1 MEGKVARQDGLAYIA
16 LLRQSVS
23 QSGLEFEA
31 SRKRTLSC
39 MEVLKCII
47 RVPNGTAWWC
57 MVLRTRRGG
66 IFDRVRAIHDRA
78 VLGGAVSY
86 STMLVCWAGGGF
98 IVDDDGPFSFSLTLF
113 FFFFPFTSPHA
124 HAHAHGGEHG

>member
-23 QSGLEFEA
+23 QSGLEVEA
-31 SRKRTLSC
+31 SRKRTVSC

-57 MVLRTRRGG
+57 MVLRT
-66 IFDRVRAIHDRA
+66 
-78 VLGGAVSY
+78 
-86 STMLVCWAGGGF
+86 MEGGG
-98 IVDDDGPFSFSLTLF
+98 DCAED
-113 FFFFPFTSPHA
+113 TSA
-124 HAHAHGGEHG
+124 RVINVILAT